1 MQVGADDLEEV
12 GERMDSRPDAPI
24 RLVPRGKIRCYIH
37 DDKFRK
43 DTPEE
48 HVRQRVARSLVEEY
62 GYFKRDIDL
71 EFPVQIGSSRKR
83 ADIVIFP
90 EDAEHIQETVA
101 MIVETKRDDVMPTHR
116 DDGVKQLLSYLSACL
131 NARWG
136 LWVGSEMQAFER
148 LHDSTV
154 STSKQIVPATGIPL
168 RGEDEPRRKRF
179 SELVPATD
187 GLRSV
192 FKRCHN
198 YLHVNGNLSKER
210 AFFELLKLIFCKVF
224 DENTTDGMMEFSIA
238 QEERRSELG
247 QRSLRRRIEGLFTQV
262 MQKYPYIFTA
272 ASERIEMDNRS
283 LAYVVSELEK
293 YNFEETQSDI
303 KGEAY
308 EELVSVT
315 SRRDSGAF
323 FTPRNVCDMAVDM
336 VFATYSSDDWAT
348 LSVIDPACGTGGFLR
363 AALLNIKSAITAGA
377 VGKWGDNEGRVRRE
391 VADRLTTACNNNI
404 HGVDKLPEL
413 VRAAQMNLAIHGDG
427 STNVHHANSLLPP
440 GEWSPSV
447 RKRIGFGRFNVV
459 FTNPP
464 FGSKL
469 PIDDP
474 HVLDQFE
481 LAVFDA
487 AAVRASMPPEHLFIE
502 RCLRFLK
509 PAGRMAIVLPDS
521 ILSNPGLVFIRKWI
535 FMNAYVLASVDL
547 PKQMFARSDT
557 GTLTSVLVLQ
567 KFTDEELRRA
577 REMGKPPDYQVF
589 MAIADEVGWDLRGN
603 PVFKRTPSGEQIL
616 VTKQRV
622 VKTRNAKGDVM
633 ESVQDVAEPIRNDQL
648 PMVAE
653 AFKEWLGSIP
663 PQRWM
668 HA

>member
-1 MQVGADDLEEV
+1 
-12 GERMDSRPDAPI
+12 MDSRPNEPI
-24 RLVPRGKIRCYIH
+24 RLVPRGKIRCYMH
-37 DDKFRK
+37 DDKFRQ

-62 GYFKRDIDL
+62 GYSKHDIEL
-71 EFPVQIGSSRKR
+71 EFPVQVGSGRKR

-90 EDAEHIQETVA
+90 EGADHTQETVA
-101 MIVETKRDDVMPTHR
+101 MIVETKRDDVTPTHR
-116 DDGVKQLLSYLSACL
+116 KKGVEQLLSYLSVCL

-136 LWVGSEMQAFER
+136 LWVGSEMQAYER
-148 LHDSTV
+148 LHDPTLSTD
-154 STSKQIVPATGIPL
+154 KQIVPATDIPL
-168 RGEDEPRRKRF
+168 RGEDEPRRKKF

-210 AFFELLKLIFCKVF
+210 AFFDLLKLIFCKVF
-224 DENTTDGMMEFSIA
+224 DEETTHGTMEFSIA

-247 QRSLRRRIEGLFTQV
+247 QRNLRRRIEALFARV
-262 MQKYPYIFTA
+262 MQKYPYIFTS
-272 ASERIEMDNRS
+272 ASERIELDNRS

-323 FTPRNVCDMAVDM
+323 FTPRNVCDMAVAM
-336 VFATYSSDDWAT
+336 VFATYPSDDWVS
-348 LSVIDPACGTGGFLR
+348 LSVLDPACGTGGFLR
-363 AALLNIKSAITAGA
+363 AALLNIKSAIVAGA
-377 VGKWGDNEGRVRRE
+377 VGKWSNNEARVRRE
-391 VADRLTTACNNNI
+391 VADRLTNFCNKSI
-404 HGVDKLPEL
+404 HGVDKLSEL
-413 VRAAQMNLAIHGDG
+413 VRAAQMNLAMHGDG

-447 RKRIGFGRFNVV
+447 RDQVGLGRFNVV

-474 HVLDQFE
+474 HILDQFE
-481 LAVFDA
+481 LAVFGA
-487 AAVRASMPPEHLFIE
+487 AAVRSSMPPEQLFIE

-509 PAGRMAIVLPDS
+509 PGGRMAIVLPDS
-521 ILSNPGLVFIRKWI
+521 ILSNPGLTFIRKWML
-535 FMNAYVLASVDL
+535 MNAYVLASVDL

-567 KFTDEELRRA
+567 KFTDEELRLA

-616 VTKQRV
+616 ATKKRV
-622 VKTRNAKGDVM
+622 VTTRNAKGDVV

-653 AFKEWLGSIP
+653 VFAEWLGSIP